1 MLMKIKKQNIFEKF
15 YLVDKFDSDKF
26 KTSVFNGKILIPQ
39 SFSSL
44 ISLTTEVERYFFN
57 YFNISI
63 NKFVKDNSIILE
75 EKEIIRFQKSIKQSK
90 QLYEKFM
97 IFLKDLNFDIYDT
110 YCDQMTIR
118 FSPSINERARGLLK
132 PVKPHRDTWA
142 SNFQHQINWWIP
154 LHDLSKTN
162 SIFFI
167 PKNFSKRVRNN
178 SKEWNFE
185 LFKKGFI
192 NSSTPVSIQNFNPID
207 YKTKKINF
215 GNAFC
220 FSGSHI
226 HGSNLGNL
234 RRLNI
239 ETRTLCKKDVTKF
252 SLPKNIDNNNLVKQ
266 GKWFKSPI
274 DSKFYMND

>member
-1 MLMKIKKQNIFEKF
+1 MKIKKQNIFEKF

-44 ISLTTEVERYFFN
+44 ISLTTEVERYFFD

-63 NKFVKDNSIILE
+63 AEFVKDNSIILE

-90 QLYEKFM
+90 QLYEKFI

-118 FSPSINERARGLLK
+118 FSPSINERAKGLLK

-154 LHDLSKTN
+154 LHDLSETN

-167 PKNFSKRVRNN
+167 PKYFTKSVRNN

-185 LFKKGFI
+185 SFKQGYI

-266 GKWFKSPI
+266 GKWFKSLI

>member
-1 MLMKIKKQNIFEKF
+1 MKIKKQNNFEKF
-15 YLVDKFDSDKF
+15 HPVDKFDSNKF
-26 KTSVFNGKILIPQ
+26 KTSVFNGKILIPHGFA
-39 SFSSL
+39 SLLSL
-44 ISLTTEVERYFFN
+44 IIEVEKYFLNFFN
-57 YFNISI
+57 VSI
-63 NKFVKDNSIILE
+63 NEFVKDNSVILE
-75 EKEIIRFQKSIKQSK
+75 EKEIIQFQKSIKQSK
-90 QLYEKFM
+90 LLYKNFK

-118 FSPSINERARGLLK
+118 FSPSIKERARGLLK
-132 PVKPHRDTWA
+132 PAKPHRDTWA

-167 PKNFSKRVRNN
+167 PKYFTKRVKNN

-185 LFKKGFI
+185 LFKKGNI
-192 NSSTPVSIQNFNPID
+192 KSSTPVCIQNFNPVD

-220 FSGSHI
+220 FSGNHI
-226 HGSNLGNL
+226 HGSNLGKL

-239 ETRTLCKKDVTKF
+239 ETRTLCKKDVMKF
-252 SLPKNIDNNNLVKQ
+252 DLPKNVDNDNPVKQ
-266 GKWFKSPI
+266 GKWFKSLI
-274 DSKFYMND
+274 DSNFYKND

>member
-1 MLMKIKKQNIFEKF
+1 MKIKKQNIFEKF
-15 YLVDKFDSDKF
+15 HLVDKFDSNKF
-26 KTSVFNGKILIPQ
+26 KTSLFNGKILIPHGFL
-39 SFSSL
+39 SLLSL
-44 ISLTTEVERYFFN
+44 INEVEQYFLNFFN
-57 YFNISI
+57 VSI
-63 NKFVKDNSIILE
+63 NEFVKDNSIFLE
-75 EKEIIRFQKSIKQSK
+75 EKEIIQFQKSIKKSK
-90 QLYEKFM
+90 LLYNKFI
-97 IFLKDLNFDIYDT
+97 IFLKDLNFDIDDT

-118 FSPSINERARGLLK
+118 FSPSIKERARGLLK

-154 LHDLSKTN
+154 LHDLSNTN

-167 PKNFSKRVRNN
+167 PKYFTKKVKNN

-185 LFKKGFI
+185 LFKKGYI
-192 NSSTPVSIQNFNPID
+192 NSSTPVSIQNFNLVD

-220 FSGSHI
+220 FSGNHI

-239 ETRTLCKKDVTKF
+239 ETRTLCKKDVIKF
-252 SLPKNIDNNNLVKQ
+252 DLPKNVDNYNLIKQ
-266 GKWFKSPI
+266 GKWFKSLK
-274 DSKFYMND
+274 DSKFYKND

>member
-1 MLMKIKKQNIFEKF
+1 MKIKKQNIFEKF

-44 ISLTTEVERYFFN
+44 ISLTTEVERYFFD

-63 NKFVKDNSIILE
+63 AEFVKDNSIILE

-90 QLYEKFM
+90 QLYEKFK

-118 FSPSINERARGLLK
+118 FSPSINEQAKGLLK

-142 SNFQHQINWWIP
+142 SNFQHQINWWVP
-154 LHDLSKTN
+154 LHDLSKHN

-167 PKNFSKRVRNN
+167 PKYFTKSVKNN
-178 SKEWNFE
+178 
-185 LFKKGFI
+185 
-192 NSSTPVSIQNFNPID
+192 
-207 YKTKKINF
+207 
-215 GNAFC
+215 
-220 FSGSHI
+220 
-226 HGSNLGNL
+226 
-234 RRLNI
+234 
-239 ETRTLCKKDVTKF
+239 
-252 SLPKNIDNNNLVKQ
+252 
-266 GKWFKSPI
+266 
-274 DSKFYMND
+274 

>member
-1 MLMKIKKQNIFEKF
+1 MKIKKQNIFEKF

-44 ISLTTEVERYFFN
+44 ISLTTEVERYFFD

-90 QLYEKFM
+90 QLYEKFI

-167 PKNFSKRVRNN
+167 PKYFSKSVRNN

-207 YKTKKINF
+207 YKIKKINF

-266 GKWFKSPI
+266 GKWFKSLI

>member
-1 MLMKIKKQNIFEKF
+1 MKIKKQNIFEKF
-15 YLVDKFDSDKF
+15 HFVDEFDLNKF
-26 KTSVFNGKILIPQ
+26 KTSVFKGKILIPHG
-39 SFSSL
+39 FSSL
-44 ISLTTEVERYFFN
+44 LSLIIEVEKYFFN
-57 YFNISI
+57 FFNVSI
-63 NKFVKDNSIILE
+63 NEFVKDNSIILE

-90 QLYEKFM
+90 LLYKKFI

-110 YCDQMTIR
+110 YCDQITIR
-118 FSPSINERARGLLK
+118 FSPSIKERGRGLLK

-154 LHDLSKTN
+154 LHDLSNTN

-167 PKNFSKRVRNN
+167 PKYFTKKVKNN

-185 LFKKGFI
+185 LFKKGYI
-192 NSSTPVSIQNFNPID
+192 NSSTPVSIQNFNLVD

-220 FSGSHI
+220 FSGNHI

-239 ETRTLCKKDVTKF
+239 ETRTLCKKDVIKF
-252 SLPKNIDNNNLVKQ
+252 DLPKNVDNYNLIKQ
-266 GKWFKSPI
+266 GKWFKSLK
-274 DSKFYMND
+274 DSKFYKND